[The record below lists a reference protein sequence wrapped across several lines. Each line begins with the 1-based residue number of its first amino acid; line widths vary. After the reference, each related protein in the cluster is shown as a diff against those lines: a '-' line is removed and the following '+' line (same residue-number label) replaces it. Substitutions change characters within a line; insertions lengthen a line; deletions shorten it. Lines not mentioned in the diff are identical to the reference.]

1 MMTTNSSQRSLQ
13 VFLIGRFATGLSWEM
28 FLVTYM
34 VYYVQTIGLDP
45 LQLVLMGTVLEAAI
59 LLFEVPTGIVAD
71 MFSRRLSIII
81 GTILMGLSFIAMAF
95 WKPFGLILL
104 AQALWGIGFTFTSGA
119 EQAWITDEIGESNAA
134 AAFLRGTQME
144 LAGAFFG
151 LAAGVV
157 LGSLALSLP
166 MLACG
171 IGYILVALFF
181 VLFMPETGFHPTPIG
196 ERNTFQRMTQTFV
209 SGAQVLKRRPVF
221 ISILMVGLFLGV
233 YSEGYDRLW
242 TAFLL
247 ERFTFPSLPI
257 LSSLPNFPVV
267 GWLGLLKLG
276 SILLGMAAAAFTR
289 RVVERSGISKI
300 VILLGMSSLGLVV
313 ALAGFSLSNVFYLT
327 IICYWGISVS
337 RQLIDPLY
345 TAWVNQRIES
355 SVRATVLSMSSQL
368 DAVGQIIGGPGVGWL
383 ARTFGL
389 QVGLLV
395 STGLLLPVLGFLGFQ
410 KRERV
415 DESAETHPLTTT

>member
-1 MMTTNSSQRSLQ
+1 
-13 VFLIGRFATGLSWEM
+13 M

-134 AAFLRGTQME
+134 AAFLRGTQKE

-151 LAAGVV
+151 LAAGVL

-181 VLFMPETGFHPTPIG
+181 VLFMPETGFHPIPIG

-209 SGAQVLKRRPVF
+209 SGAQVLKRKPVF

-247 ERFTFPSLPI
+247 ERFTFPALPV
-257 LSSLPNFPVV
+257 LSSLPNLPVV
-267 GWLGLLKLG
+267 GWFGLLKLG
-276 SILLGMAAAAFTR
+276 SILLGLAAAAFTR

-313 ALAGFSLSNVFYLT
+313 ALAGFSLSNIFFLT
-327 IICYWGISVS
+327 ILCYWGISVS
-337 RQLIDPLY
+337 RQLISPLY

-410 KRERV
+410 KH
-415 DESAETHPLTTT
+415 ESEGETAETRPITTT

>member
-134 AAFLRGTQME
+134 AVFLRGTQME

-151 LAAGVV
+151 LAAGVL

-166 MLACG
+166 ILACG
-171 IGYILVALFF
+171 IG
-181 VLFMPETGFHPTPIG
+181 
-196 ERNTFQRMTQTFV
+196 
-209 SGAQVLKRRPVF
+209 
-221 ISILMVGLFLGV
+221 
-233 YSEGYDRLW
+233 
-242 TAFLL
+242 
-247 ERFTFPSLPI
+247 
-257 LSSLPNFPVV
+257 
-267 GWLGLLKLG
+267 
-276 SILLGMAAAAFTR
+276 
-289 RVVERSGISKI
+289 
-300 VILLGMSSLGLVV
+300 
-313 ALAGFSLSNVFYLT
+313 
-327 IICYWGISVS
+327 
-337 RQLIDPLY
+337 
-345 TAWVNQRIES
+345 
-355 SVRATVLSMSSQL
+355 
-368 DAVGQIIGGPGVGWL
+368 
-383 ARTFGL
+383 
-389 QVGLLV
+389 
-395 STGLLLPVLGFLGFQ
+395 
-410 KRERV
+410 
-415 DESAETHPLTTT
+415 